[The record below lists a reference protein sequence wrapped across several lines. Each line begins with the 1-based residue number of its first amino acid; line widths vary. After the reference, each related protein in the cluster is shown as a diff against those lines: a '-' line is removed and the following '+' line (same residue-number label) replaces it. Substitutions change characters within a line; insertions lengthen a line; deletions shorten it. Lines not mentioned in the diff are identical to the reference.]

1 MMGMHNFFGKS
12 KITLKQKA
20 EIHNERPLHMHWT
33 SDVGRINVGGGV
45 EQSKPSDLWKN
56 GN

>member
-1 MMGMHNFFGKS
+1 
-12 KITLKQKA
+12 
-20 EIHNERPLHMHWT
+20 MHWT

-45 EQSKPSDLWKN
+45 EQSEPSDLWKN